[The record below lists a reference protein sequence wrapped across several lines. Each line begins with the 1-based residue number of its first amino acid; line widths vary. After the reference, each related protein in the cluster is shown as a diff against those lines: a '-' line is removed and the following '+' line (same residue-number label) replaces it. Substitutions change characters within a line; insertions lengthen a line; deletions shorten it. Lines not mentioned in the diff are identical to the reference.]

1 MWSLYLWGT
10 SINERIQDV
19 FYHWL
24 IMTCVNYCHR
34 ETVDLDRA
42 VEHTYLQLQVWG
54 LRHWVCLPGPAALLQ
69 CSLPPVTHHLA
80 GCPVPSLPAL
90 GSAGSVHLHSAGF
103 YCVDDDYL
111 GGRNDSKFT
120 FSAVSLASFGDYRMF
135 LLFSTYCLSV
145 ILMVYFK

>member
-1 MWSLYLWGT
+1 MSQGDGRLGRGSAANL
-10 SINERIQDV
+10 
-19 FYHWL
+19 L
-24 IMTCVNYCHR
+24 
-34 ETVDLDRA
+34 A
-42 VEHTYLQLQVWG
+42 APG
-54 LRHWVCLPGPAALLQ
+54 LRVTSLGVPAWAAALLQ

-90 GSAGSVHLHSAGF
+90 GSAGSLHLRAAGF

-120 FSAVSLASFGDYRMF
+120 FSAISVASFGDYGML
-135 LLFSTYCLSV
+135 LLFSTYCLGV